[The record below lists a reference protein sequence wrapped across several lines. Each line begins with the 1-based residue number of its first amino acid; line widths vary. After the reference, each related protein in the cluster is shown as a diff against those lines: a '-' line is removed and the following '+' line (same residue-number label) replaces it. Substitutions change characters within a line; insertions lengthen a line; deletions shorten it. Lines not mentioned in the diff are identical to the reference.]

1 MLGGWQ
7 PPEDDLRVVRRMT
20 TSENVNTISSIVG
33 RVTDPNRNPGN
44 ERTTVLGKAVLLFGL
59 GIPLVVLAGLY
70 GGGWIAGFEFGDI
83 IFALS
88 AVTAVAWVVFAGWG
102 RRMDAARP
110 SGELFRLSSTDYG
123 EEVAAGT
130 YTRLPLPAR
139 VLFVLTGTVIL
150 GWIILL
156 ATLWFG

>member
-1 MLGGWQ
+1 M
-7 PPEDDLRVVRRMT
+7 P
-20 TSENVNTISSIVG
+20 
-33 RVTDPNRNPGN
+33 DPTRNPGN
-44 ERTTVLGKAVLLFGL
+44 ERTTALGKAVLVFGL
-59 GIPLVVLAGLY
+59 GIPLLVLAGIY
-70 GGGWIAGFEFGDI
+70 GGSQIANVQFGNI

-88 AVTAVAWVVFAGWG
+88 VVTAVAWVVFAGWG

-123 EEVAAGT
+123 KDVAAGT